1 MAEPA
6 VAGPLTEGQSG
17 AIKRA
22 EGTQHALSEAQH
34 ALYLAL
40 GRAQPARERR
50 WATKVATALEG
61 ARGAIRRHRDEV
73 AGDGGLYDEFRFE
86 APWLVPRVDQLI
98 TQLRRIEAEAGD
110 LATEVQ
116 RVVEGDLQAMPAI
129 RSEAE
134 RLGVMVRD
142 LMAKEVDLIYERFNE
157 PAALD

>member
-1 MAEPA
+1 
-6 VAGPLTEGQSG
+6 
-17 AIKRA
+17 
-22 EGTQHALSEAQH
+22 
-34 ALYLAL
+34 
-40 GRAQPARERR
+40 
-50 WATKVATALEG
+50 
-61 ARGAIRRHRDEV
+61 V